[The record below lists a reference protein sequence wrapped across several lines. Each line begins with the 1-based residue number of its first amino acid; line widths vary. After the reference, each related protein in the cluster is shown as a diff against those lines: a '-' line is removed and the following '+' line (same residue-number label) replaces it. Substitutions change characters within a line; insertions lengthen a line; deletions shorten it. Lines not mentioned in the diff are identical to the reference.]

1 MGSVERIPTRSAPLD
16 LLLHRDAAIDV
27 WLVDLDSPDWRDP
40 RRPAGLSDDEKRRA
54 EAFRFDQDCRRFV
67 ACRSAVRMI
76 LGRYLDS
83 DPLDIRFR
91 YGPYGKPR
99 LERNGLSAPLHFNV
113 SHSEHLA
120 LVAVSRES
128 EVGVDIEH
136 VRARPGIPDIIE
148 RQFAPAERRALL
160 RAPEGEHLSRFYR
173 YWTLKEAH
181 LKAAGLGMNHALAAI
196 LQIHELEK
204 LRGGGLRSVAHA
216 QRCSAYTSPAPD
228 FGRPGGDGFDW
239 PVLVRAAPLGLIKT
253 VNPPASSLMAM
264 VPVSPLKSEMILIV
278 TGPVAPA
285 RLIASKIPPVLV
297 SDG

>member
-196 LQIHELEK
+196 DVSEPGPIELPEAGGIGTRSWSGRI
-204 LRGGGLRSVAHA
+204 LYEGSDHVAALAVEGVPSAVGTTLATLTIGGGH
-216 QRCSAYTSPAPD
+216 
-228 FGRPGGDGFDW
+228 
-239 PVLVRAAPLGLIKT
+239 
-253 VNPPASSLMAM
+253 
-264 VPVSPLKSEMILIV
+264 E
-278 TGPVAPA
+278 
-285 RLIASKIPPVLV
+285 
-297 SDG
+297 

>member
-1 MGSVERIPTRSAPLD
+1 MGSVEQVPTRSAPLD
-16 LLLHRDAAIDV
+16 RLSHRDAAVDV

-54 EAFRFDQDCRRFV
+54 EAFRFEQDRRRFI

-76 LGRYLDS
+76 LGRDLGSRPS
-83 DPLDIRFR
+83 DVRFR

-99 LERNGLSAPLHFNV
+99 LDRNGPGAPLHFNV

-136 VRARPGIPDIIE
+136 VRTRPGIPEIIE

-160 RAPEGEHLSRFYR
+160 CAPEAEHLLRFYR

-181 LKAAGLGMNHALAAI
+181 LKAAGLGMNHALPAI
-196 LQIHELEK
+196 DISGPTGPIELPEA
-204 LRGGGLRSVAHA
+204 GGIGT
-216 QRCSAYTSPAPD
+216 RCWTGHILFEGSDHVSALVVE
-228 FGRPGGDGFDW
+228 GG
-239 PVLVRAAPLGLIKT
+239 
-253 VNPPASSLMAM
+253 PPAVATTLATRT
-264 VPVSPLKSEMILIV
+264 
-278 TGPVAPA
+278 TGV
-285 RLIASKIPPVLV
+285 
-297 SDG
+297 GHG